1 MGNGSAFI
9 SRRGFLKGSAAASA
23 LAAMGGATGI
33 LAGCS
38 REEAP
43 VSSESLP
50 DTLTI
55 YVGSEPE
62 DGFDPL
68 TGWGYNGSYIL
79 FQSRLLKFDTDMQ
92 LNPDLATGW
101 SVSSDGLEYTFTLRE
116 NARFSDGSDLT
127 AGDVAFSYLTAR
139 DNGASTIDLSKVAEV
154 SVEDDYTVVF
164 RLSEPYSSFP
174 QVTAKLGIVPE
185 RLYNEQTYRSDPIGS
200 GPFKLDQWDAGQQI
214 IISPNEFY
222 YGTISPFRRI
232 TLLFLDGET
241 SLAHAQSGELDVAM
255 VQPEYATSSV
265 NGMTLRTF
273 DTMDTRGFNLPTAA
287 ESQKDGKTVGNNVTC
302 DKAIRKA
309 LNIGVDRSAIVEGA
323 LNGIGTPTT
332 ALITGVPWA
341 NSACSYKDGRLDE
354 AKKLLDDAGWKEG
367 SDGIREKDGVR
378 AEFSITGRTDDMQR
392 YNIAEAFAQQAQ
404 KLGIKINAT
413 SALWSDC
420 KAQSENVPT
429 CWGTGDWDPSG
440 DLVGYY
446 SSTGPY
452 NHAQYANSA
461 VDQHIHSALATTDDA
476 VALSEWQKVQWD
488 GTAGPEGEDG
498 DMPFIWLVSID
509 HTYFVRNGLYL
520 GEQPVHPHGH
530 GWPIVGNLEEWMWE
544 EQRLEEE
551 EAESGSS
558 SDDAGEEK

>member
-1 MGNGSAFI
+1 MSNAYESL
-9 SRRGFLKGSAAASA
+9 SRRGFVKGAAFAGACAS
-23 LAAMGGATGI
+23 MGGVI
-33 LAGCS
+33 NLLAGCS
-38 REEAP
+38 KSEDSPTA
-43 VSSESLP
+43 ESLP

-55 YVGSEPE
+55 YVGAEPE

-79 FQSRLLKFDTDMQ
+79 FQSRLLKFDADMQ
-92 LNPDLATGW
+92 LTPDLATGW
-101 SVSSDGLEYTFTLRE
+101 SVSSDGLEYTFKLRE
-116 NARFSDGSDLT
+116 GAQFSDGSEVT

-139 DNGASTIDLSKVAEV
+139 DNGASTVDLSKLESV
-154 SVEDDYTVVF
+154 SVEGDYEIVF

-174 QVTAKLGIVPE
+174 QIAGKLGIVPE
-185 RLYNEQTYRSDPIGS
+185 KVYDATTYRSDPIGS

-255 VQPEYATSSV
+255 VQPEYATSTV

-273 DTMDTRGFNLPTAA
+273 DTMDTRGFNLPTQA
-287 ESQKDGKTVGNNVTC
+287 ETQKDGKTVGNNVTC

-309 LNIGVDRSAIVEGA
+309 LTIGIDRSAIVDGA
-323 LNGIGTPTT
+323 LNGIGTPST

-341 NSACSYKDGRLDE
+341 NSACSYADGRLDE

-367 SDGIREKDGVR
+367 SDGIREKDGIR
-378 AEFSITGRTDDMQR
+378 AEFSITGRTDDLQR
-392 YNIAEAFAQQAQ
+392 YNIAEAFAQQAS

-420 KAQSENVPT
+420 KAQSENIPT

-440 DLVGYY
+440 DLCGYY
-446 SSTGPY
+446 KSTGSY
-452 NHAQYANSA
+452 NHSQYSNST
-461 VDQHIHSALATTDDA
+461 VDQHIHNAFATTDDA
-476 VALSEWQKVQWD
+476 VAMSEWQKVQWD
-488 GTAGPEGEDG
+488 GTTGPESENG
-498 DMPFIWLVSID
+498 DLPCIWLVSID

-530 GWPIVGNLEEWMWE
+530 GWPIVCNLEEWMWE
-544 EQRLEEE
+544 AQREEQEAAQ
-551 EAESGSS
+551 AESAKKANE
-558 SDDAGEEK
+558 DK